1 MPMKTYLY
9 KEENYTLSAW
19 SGGQTKELAIYPR
32 GQKYIDR
39 EFIWRLSSATVETDE
54 SDFTRLPDYDR
65 VLMVLD
71 GEVVLEYNG
80 ERVAK
85 LKTLEQDSFDG
96 AWKTKSYGKVTDF
109 NLMVR
114 KGNEGYLDLLR
125 PQSEKQMCGST
136 CESALPLCAHAL
148 YCKEGYL
155 LVSIGEKTQMVQPG
169 QLFVIEYEMGEN
181 AEYSIMGEGV
191 SIRAQIFYS
200 GMTSKPACF
209 LPIRNSAAPSTCAKA
224 CSGPGMTRRS
234 AA

>member
-1 MPMKTYLY
+1 MKTYYY
-9 KEENYTLSAW
+9 KEENFSVSAW

-39 EFIWRLSSATVETDE
+39 DFIWRLSSATIETEE

-85 LKTLEQDSFDG
+85 CGTLEQDSFDG
-96 AWKTKSYGKVTDF
+96 AWRTKSYGRITDF

-114 KGNEGYLDLLR
+114 KGNAGYLDVIE
-125 PQSEKQMCGST
+125 PQREKQMFGASHET
-136 CESALPLCAHAL
+136 DLPLSTHAL

-155 LVSIGEKTQMVQPG
+155 IVGLGDKTQMLQPG
-169 QLFVIEYEMGEN
+169 QLFVIEYEMDET
-181 AEYSIMGEGV
+181 AAYSIMGEGIAV
-191 SIRAQIFYS
+191 RAQIFYS
-200 GMTSKPACF
+200 GMEEELFPVEIPAEKATF
-209 LPIRNSAAPSTCAKA
+209 DDFKA
-224 CSGPGMTRRS
+224 CVYL
-234 AA
+234 ANV

>member
-1 MPMKTYLY
+1 MKTYYY
-9 KEENYTLSAW
+9 KEENFSVSAW

-39 EFIWRLSSATVETDE
+39 EFIWRLSSATIETEE

-96 AWKTKSYGKVTDF
+96 AWKTKSYGRITDF

-114 KGNEGYLDLLR
+114 KGNAGCCSFWWRTPPSCAANREANAGLCPR
-125 PQSEKQMCGST
+125 CMIST
-136 CESALPLCAHAL
+136 A
-148 YCKEGYL
+148 
-155 LVSIGEKTQMVQPG
+155 
-169 QLFVIEYEMGEN
+169 
-181 AEYSIMGEGV
+181 
-191 SIRAQIFYS
+191 
-200 GMTSKPACF
+200 
-209 LPIRNSAAPSTCAKA
+209 
-224 CSGPGMTRRS
+224 RRDV
-234 AA
+234 

>member
-1 MPMKTYLY
+1 MKTYLY

-96 AWKTKSYGKVTDF
+96 AWKTKSYGKVTGF
-109 NLMVR
+109 
-114 KGNEGYLDLLR
+114 
-125 PQSEKQMCGST
+125 
-136 CESALPLCAHAL
+136 
-148 YCKEGYL
+148 
-155 LVSIGEKTQMVQPG
+155 QPDG
-169 QLFVIEYEMGEN
+169 
-181 AEYSIMGEGV
+181 A
-191 SIRAQIFYS
+191 
-200 GMTSKPACF
+200 
-209 LPIRNSAAPSTCAKA
+209 
-224 CSGPGMTRRS
+224 
-234 AA
+234 